1 MAVGK
6 PALIHIPPPTGM
18 ECEAFDFRKAKV
30 SLLYCGKTFDS
41 ACMIL
46 FSLLLHVLFVWVSFG
61 NTESVLCVTLLSLTS
76 LERVFISAARCTN
89 SSSAFAV
96 SLGCLKFIW

>member
-1 MAVGK
+1 MLMAVGK
-6 PALIHIPPPTGM
+6 PVLMHIPPPTGM
-18 ECEAFDFRKAKV
+18 ECEAFDFRRGKV
-30 SLLYCGKTFDS
+30 SLLYCGKAFDS

-46 FSLLLHVLFVWVSFG
+46 FVLFVWVSFG
-61 NTESVLCVTLLSLTS
+61 NTESVLCVTLLSFTS
-76 LERVFISAARCTN
+76 LERVFISAARSTN

>member
-6 PALIHIPPPTGM
+6 PALMHIPPPTGM
-18 ECEAFDFRKAKV
+18 ECEAFDFRRGKV
-30 SLLYCGKTFDS
+30 LLYCGKTFDS

-46 FSLLLHVLFVWVSFG
+46 FGLLLHALFVWVSFG
-61 NTESVLCVTLLSLTS
+61 NTESVLCVTLLSFTS
-76 LERVFISAARCTN
+76 LERVFLSADRSTY